1 MRVVKEYWMVRTAR
15 CAWPVSRVMAQH
27 VEREAARRWR
37 RRWLT
42 FVDITGA
49 RIRIRTD
56 AVMVVEQ
63 SAPEHRAEWRAWC
76 DQLDAENEA
85 SEEGGGS

>member
-1 MRVVKEYWMVRTAR
+1 
-15 CAWPVSRVMAQH
+15 MAQH
-27 VEREAARRWR
+27 VEREVARRWP

-76 DQLDAENEA
+76 DQLDAESEETE
-85 SEEGGGS
+85 EEGGS

>member
-1 MRVVKEYWMVRTAR
+1 MHVVKEYWMVRTSR

-27 VEREAARRWR
+27 VEREVARRWP

-76 DQLDAENEA
+76 DQLDAE
-85 SEEGGGS
+85 SEETEEEGWS

>member
-1 MRVVKEYWMVRTAR
+1 MVKEYWMVRTSR

-27 VEREAARRWR
+27 VEREVARRWP

-76 DQLDAENEA
+76 DQLDAE
-85 SEEGGGS
+85 SEETEEEGWS